1 MLAYLIKYT
10 LVGKTQKSS
19 ETIAIKH
26 RIKVILTGGWGGGS
40 VLLGS
45 QQCSISD
52 HSTVYIGVHFV
63 NYSLNYLYM
72 FYSSF

>member
-1 MLAYLIKYT
+1 MLALLIKYT

-26 RIKVILTGGWGGGS
+26 RIKVVLTGGWGGEF

-45 QQCSISD
+45 QRCSISD
-52 HSTVYIGVHFV
+52 HSTGYIGVHFV
-63 NYSLNYLYM
+63 NYSLNYLHM
-72 FYSSF
+72 FYASF